1 MLKVFDRN
9 HQPLGILS
17 GYKDCYIEEVLK
29 EGTKTLSFKISATNS
44 LADKIEEEGYIQTAD
59 YEFVIKEYMKD
70 SNDYYSVFCNPNVEE
85 LTGTPLQSFECVT
98 NTVAG
103 VVNLALSHVSTWSCI
118 DKTVNQTQKRTL
130 RKEIGTVK
138 EIIDYCKSVFNIEI
152 EYDTMNKKV
161 ILYDKRGEDKGVF
174 FTNEHDMSQFQIQS
188 TSYNFITRIY
198 PFGANDASGKP
209 INISSV
215 NNGQLYIDNNSYS
228 NKVVA
233 AIWIDER
240 YKIPQNLKDDAAEKL
255 AELAAPA
262 HSYTAS
268 IVNLGKDVAIGDTVT
283 FIDNIKKTREKQ
295 RVVSIVH
302 YPFEP
307 EKDKVTLSNT
317 RVSFADKIAALDEAA
332 QLIQDNTDD
341 NGVVKYAENAGSGG
355 GGGGTIPDPL
365 IVNKIVATEGEI
377 GTSTVNKET
386 VTDLTATN
394 GKISAL
400 TGSSLVNESIETDDL
415 LVKNALQTPSITV
428 TGAYIG
434 TLTSENFVSGTIDT
448 NILKTEAGWIKEGML
463 DDAVVGTAQIADGSI
478 TSAKIVDLVA
488 NKITSGTLSV
498 ERLIISG
505 NEQSLIF
512 ALNNMGDLVSTTVD
526 SLDGGV
532 LTERSITADK
542 IVAGAITS
550 NEIAANTIKGSNIEA
565 NTIATGNLA
574 AGAVTSVKI
583 ATGAVEA
590 GHIDAY
596 AVTAEKIAAGAITS
610 DKLDTKAVMASNL
623 NDDVFEEVRRDVEAQ
638 INQYQAEV
646 EQYMH
651 FDTDTGLTLGGVGSD
666 FAVNINNQEI
676 GFKEGGN
683 TVAYINNQ
691 KISITD
697 GEVLN
702 EMRIGNYVFKP
713 RANGNMSLVYQPLT

>member
-17 GYKDCYIEEVLK
+17 GYKDCYIEEILK
-29 EGTKTLSFKISATNS
+29 EGTKTLSFRVAATNS

-85 LTGTPLQSFECVT
+85 LIGTPLQSFVCVT

-118 DKTVNQTQKRTL
+118 DRTVSQTQKRTL

-188 TSYNFITRIY
+188 TSYDFITRIY

-215 NNGQLYIDNNSYS
+215 NDGQLYIDNNRYS

-283 FIDNIKKTREKQ
+283 FIDSLKKTREKQ
-295 RVVSIVH
+295 RVVNITR
-302 YPFEP
+302 YPNEP

-341 NGVVKYAENAGSGG
+341 NGVVKYAESSGGGG

-365 IVNKIVATEGEI
+365 VVNKIIAAEGEI
-377 GTSTVNKET
+377 GNLTTQEHHTTDFYANYAEIIKL
-386 VTDLTATN
+386 VTD
-394 GKISAL
+394 
-400 TGSSLVNESIETDDL
+400 SLEADRIEADDIKVN
-415 LVKNALQTPSITV
+415 NAIQTPSITV

-434 TLTSENFVSGTIDT
+434 TLTNDNFTSNSISTDK
-448 NILKTEAGWIKEGML
+448 LKAEDGWITTGMIQQG
-463 DDAVVGTAQIADGSI
+463 AIGTAQIADASI
-478 TSAKIVDLVA
+478 TDAKIVSLA
-488 NKITSGTLSV
+488 AEKITAGTIYA
-498 ERLIISG
+498 ERFIVIRY
-505 NEQSLIF
+505 NEQGEKEYFLLSE
-512 ALNNMGDLVSTTVD
+512 NGEK
-526 SLDGGV
+526 LDKINGNIIE
-532 LTERSITADK
+532 ERSITADRL
-542 IVAGAITS
+542 VAGSITGNELAIRTILANNIASNTITS
-550 NEIAANTIKGSNIEA
+550 NEIAAGTITGTEIAA
-565 NTIATGNLA
+565 NTISTGNL
-574 AGAVTSVKI
+574 
-583 ATGAVEA
+583 
-590 GHIDAY
+590 DAY
-596 AVTAEKIAAGAITS
+596 AVTAEKIASGAITA
-610 DKLDTKAVMASNL
+610 DKIDSKAIMLSNL
-623 NDDVFEEVRRDVEAQ
+623 SDDVFDGVRAQ
-638 INQYQAEV
+638 IQDQIDQYRKEQ
-646 EQYMH
+646 EQYMN
-651 FDTDTGLTLGGVGSD
+651 FDTDTGLTIGAIDSD
-666 FAVNINNQEI
+666 FAVNISNDEI
-676 GFKEGGN
+676 AFKQGN
-683 TVAYINNQ
+683 DTVAYINDQ
-691 KISITD
+691 KLMITD
-697 GEVLN
+697 AEVLN
-702 EMRIGNYVFKP
+702 ELRIGNYVFRP
-713 RANGNMSLVYQPLT
+713 RANGNMSLIYDEVK